1 MIGRVRRG
9 RGAMSQGLSELGRTR
24 RRPAP
29 SHIAAMVVGLAL
41 MVGFAYLLM
50 PWVLRD
56 RAALTQAP
64 DTAGA
69 STGAAA
75 ALTERLR
82 AEGLSCTDRP
92 GPDLLRLCAA
102 PHDRGGSDARFS
114 ADADGRLRILIAG
127 IDASRRPG
135 TIDVVI
141 EAAAT
146 AFGLTDAART
156 RFLADAAA
164 TGTAGRTDDWGS
176 YRIEREHR
184 RLLLTMSAAGS
195 GVEPEVTLALPGTLD
210 RVRAIA
216 VQRGYVC
223 SNTSVGSLACNRE
236 VAGYSDR
243 LYVEPWPG
251 GRLFR
256 IDFEVVAD
264 RRVGVL
270 AEWNTE
276 FAAILAEL
284 GGTAA
289 PVSEWLQANP
299 RAGGAD
305 VFIGP
310 VELSYRVDLD
320 AYVKEV
326 FGGVR
331 TARL

>member
-1 MIGRVRRG
+1 
-9 RGAMSQGLSELGRTR
+9 MSQGLSELVRTR
-24 RRPAP
+24 HRPAP

-69 STGAAA
+69 
-75 ALTERLR
+75 ERLR
-82 AEGLSCTDRP
+82 AEGLTCTDRP

-114 ADADGRLRILIAG
+114 ADADGRLRILVAG

-135 TIDVVI
+135 TIDVVV

-156 RFLADAAA
+156 RFLADAAV

-251 GRLFR
+251 AGSSGSTSRSSR
-256 IDFEVVAD
+256 I
-264 RRVGVL
+264 VGSAYWPSGTPSSPRSWPSL
-270 AEWNTE
+270 AV
-276 FAAILAEL
+276 
-284 GGTAA
+284 
-289 PVSEWLQANP
+289 PQH
-299 RAGGAD
+299 R
-305 VFIGP
+305 
-310 VELSYRVDLD
+310 
-320 AYVKEV
+320 
-326 FGGVR
+326 
-331 TARL
+331 